1 MKLLF
6 GHAASSV
13 PLATMAMVWLAIAPA
28 ARANPQLPVIP
39 PNVFSILDFG
49 GSTASADNSTAIL
62 NAIGAAHS
70 AGGGTV
76 VIPSGTFA
84 ANPFTI
90 TTGTINLQIDGTL
103 QAPTMAGF
111 GAAANYITWSN
122 VTNVRMSGA
131 GTIDGRGPTG
141 GRTHRFRPRPA
152 HVSCVSTAVRPSRS
166 PA

>member
-6 GHAASSV
+6 RYAASSV
-13 PLATMAMVWLAIAPA
+13 PLATMAVVWLAIAPA

-103 QAPTMAGF
+103 QAPPMAGF
-111 GAAANYITWSN
+111 GAAANYIT
-122 VTNVRMSGA
+122 
-131 GTIDGRGPTG
+131 
-141 GRTHRFRPRPA
+141 
-152 HVSCVSTAVRPSRS
+152 
-166 PA
+166 